1 MAFTPGPPADPPP
14 LDRYSLRLVA
24 TRKLYDQGVAVQQ
37 SPSLAGLAPGSILRV
52 NPYDF
57 DRLGVT
63 AGDQVRVHS
72 SRADLRAEI
81 AADAG
86 LPRGAAAVFFNQA
99 DLQAASLI
107 DATAQ
112 VTDVRVETAGG
123 EQ

>member
-1 MAFTPGPPADPPP
+1 M
-14 LDRYSLRLVA
+14 DRYSLRLVA
-24 TRKLYDQGVAVQQ
+24 TRKLYDQGVTVQH

-57 DRLGVT
+57 DRLGVA

-86 LPRGAAAVFFNQA
+86 LPRGAAAVFFNQP
-99 DLQAASLI
+99 DLSAASLI
-107 DATAQ
+107 DANAP

-123 EQ
+123 DQ